1 MLHGHVVETNK
12 MSMVSARF
20 ILHSLFFL
28 FAIVL
33 ALVSIQTYAY
43 ALGSSN
49 DRDMPVIAASALP
62 LEGRETRHLIKQGGR
77 FLYARDGMIFSNF
90 EKRLPKR
97 ERGYYHEFTVKTP
110 GVRNRGARRIVCGQP
125 VECYYS
131 ADHYRTFR
139 RIIE

>member
-1 MLHGHVVETNK
+1 MG
-12 MSMVSARF
+12 MISARF
-20 ILHSLFFL
+20 ILHFL
-28 FAIVL
+28 FVL
-33 ALVSIQTYAY
+33 FAMLLTLASAQTYAY
-43 ALGSSN
+43 VLGSNN
-49 DRDMPVIAASALP
+49 DREMQIIAVSELP
-62 LEGRETRHLIKQGGR
+62 PEGRETLHLIKQGGP
-77 FLYARDGMIFSNF
+77 FSYARDGAIFSNF

-97 ERGYYHEFTVKTP
+97 ERGYYREFTVKTL

>member
-1 MLHGHVVETNK
+1 MR
-12 MSMVSARF
+12 MVSARF
-20 ILHSLFFL
+20 ILHFLFFL
-28 FAIVL
+28 FAILL

-43 ALGSSN
+43 AFGSSN
-49 DRDMPVIAASALP
+49 DRDMSVIAASALP
-62 LEGRETRHLIKQGGR
+62 LEGRETLHLIKQGGP
-77 FLYARDGMIFSNF
+77 FLYARDGTIFSNF

-110 GVRNRGARRIVCGQP
+110 GVRHRGARRIVCGQP

>member
-1 MLHGHVVETNK
+1 MR
-12 MSMVSARF
+12 MVSARF
-20 ILHSLFFL
+20 ILHFLFFL
-28 FAIVL
+28 FAILL

-43 ALGSSN
+43 AFGSYN

-62 LEGRETRHLIKQGGR
+62 LEGRETLHLIKQGGP
-77 FLYARDGMIFSNF
+77 FLYARDGTIFSNF

>member
-62 LEGRETRHLIKQGGR
+62 LEGRETLHLIKQGGP

-97 ERGYYHEFTVKTP
+97 ERGYYHEYTVKTP